1 MRLNATSL
9 GLAGAA
15 TAAIVFS
22 ICSLFVALV
31 PRGTSQVFSYVLHL
45 DLTGLARAITW
56 GSYCAG
62 VVTISVGVGLM
73 LWLVARLYNQFAR
86 GPGAPAA

>member
-1 MRLNATSL
+1 MRLSARSL

-22 ICSLFVALV
+22 ICSLFVALI
-31 PRGTSQVFSYVLHL
+31 PRGTSQAFSYVLHL

-56 GSYCAG
+56 GSYCVG
-62 VVTISVGVGLM
+62 VVTISAGVGLM
-73 LWLVARLYNQFAR
+73 MALVARLYNQL
-86 GPGAPAA
+86 APSRHAPV